1 MHTGTGLRINAKNA
15 PARRNSYAATGRE
28 GNRTMPDASK
38 LIRAPFHLSAALPSE
53 YRTLSDALEQYID
66 AHSDHGCGVQ
76 NALDMVSRICWDKAA
91 HLEENWQDT
100 ASAKVWKS
108 RAQRIDRCFAALGR
122 HLDDN

>member
-1 MHTGTGLRINAKNA
+1 
-15 PARRNSYAATGRE
+15 
-28 GNRTMPDASK
+28 MPDANN
-38 LIRAPFHLSAALPSE
+38 RRVHLRTSRYFPILPSE

-66 AHSDHGCGVQ
+66 AHSDHGCGVE
-76 NALDMVSRICWDKAA
+76 NVLDMVSRICWDKAA